1 MHPKPGRETA
11 FTMYFISFK
20 HLVSYKAKKGHT
32 HFTNE
37 ATEIT
42 AKVTQLLG
50 GRAYIQCKQ
59 FDYCRLIALNDLN
72 CSHVCVS
79 TSFAT

>member
-20 HLVSYKAKKGHT
+20 HLVSYQPKKG

-42 AKVTQLLG
+42 AKVTQLLS
-50 GRAYIQCKQ
+50 GRACIQCKQ
-59 FDYCRLIALNDLN
+59 FDVD
-72 CSHVCVS
+72 
-79 TSFAT
+79 